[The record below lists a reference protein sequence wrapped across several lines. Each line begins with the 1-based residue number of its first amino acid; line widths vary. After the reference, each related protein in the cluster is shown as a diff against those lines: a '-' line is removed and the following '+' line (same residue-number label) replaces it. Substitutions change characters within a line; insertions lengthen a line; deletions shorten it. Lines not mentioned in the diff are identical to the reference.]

1 MCKSLRMRRSVNSA
15 KRGLLHCFVIKPLI
29 GPPSS
34 YRHHMVVIVVV
45 VVVVQKRRTK
55 SEPRSTRNSTRSVA
69 TSQATVGARTP
80 SITRPH
86 NEPLPVSRASRAAP
100 QHGSGKISPS
110 LPEI

>member
-34 YRHHMVVIVVV
+34 YRYHMVVVVV
-45 VVVVQKRRTK
+45 VVVVQERRTK
-55 SEPRSTRNSTRSVA
+55 ANLAARGIQRGPSQPRKRRWARARPASPDRI
-69 TSQATVGARTP
+69 TSLYP
-80 SITRPH
+80 S
-86 NEPLPVSRASRAAP
+86 PVRAAP

-110 LPEI
+110 LHEI